1 MSRYVF
7 GRNAVQGSLA
17 HEGKQ
22 ALRLHVLKLGK
33 EADAAV
39 AQAKALK
46 IKVEIKDRAWFA
58 KLAKNSPHQGL
69 VLELPDFEY
78 AALEDLLKRAPAQS
92 VLVMLDQV
100 EDPHNLG
107 AIARSAEGAGAL
119 GLVITNDRSVQV
131 TPIAEK
137 AASGALSRLP
147 VAKVVNL
154 SRALE
159 QAKAAGFWIYGLA
172 GEASESLYNEK
183 LEGKVCLVLGA
194 EGKGLR
200 DGVGRHCDKLLKIP
214 MAGTQSSL
222 NVSVAAGI
230 SLFEVLRQR
239 QSAPAKHGK

>member
-1 MSRYVF
+1 LARYVF

-17 HEGKQ
+17 HEGKK
-22 ALRLHVLKLGK
+22 ATRLYVLKLGK
-33 EADAAV
+33 EAEAAV

-46 IKVEIKDRAWFA
+46 IKVEVKDRAWFA
-58 KLAKNSPHQGL
+58 KLSKSSPHQGL

-78 AALEDLLKRAPAQS
+78 VSLEDLLKRAPAQT
-92 VLVMLDQV
+92 VLLMLDQI

-107 AIARSAEGAGAL
+107 ALARSAEGAGAL

-137 AASGALSRLP
+137 AASGALARLP

-159 QAKAAGFWIYGLA
+159 TAKQAGFWIYGLA
-172 GEASESLYNEK
+172 GEAKESLYDEK
-183 LEGKVCLVLGA
+183 LAGKVCLVLGA

-200 DGVGRHCDKLLKIP
+200 DGVGKHCDKLLKIP
-214 MAGTQSSL
+214 MSGSVGSL
-222 NVSVAAGI
+222 NVSVAGGI
-230 SLFEVLRQR
+230 ALFEVLRQR
-239 QSAPAKHGK
+239 HAKS